1 MIGFILVFVLGIGGL
16 QSQLSR
22 IPVGEREKRAMDEL
36 VADVVVVGYGGAG
49 ASAAI
54 EAHDSGASVLILE
67 RADSGGGTTQ
77 ESSGNIRVIVD
88 HDKAANHYCALTFG
102 TTPRPVMDVFVRG
115 ISQIPDWIESL
126 GGRIH
131 ETPSDP

>member
-1 MIGFILVFVLGIGGL
+1 
-16 QSQLSR
+16 
-22 IPVGEREKRAMDEL
+22 MDEF

-67 RADSGGGTTQ
+67 KADLGGGTTQ
-77 ESSGNIRVIVD
+77 ESSGNIRVIID
-88 HDKAANHYCALTFG
+88 LDKAANHYCALTLG
-102 TTPRPVMDVFVRG
+102 TTPRAVMDVFARG
-115 ISQIPDWIESL
+115 ISQIPGWIESL

-131 ETPSDP
+131 EMPPDPIKY